1 VPGAGQAGVSDTTDS
16 GSEPTRR
23 GGGVRDMGD
32 VIEVPIIE
40 EELVKRSVVK
50 AWRAKYTAGRRRAVS
65 ENQGMGGNT
74 SDQQFREGTSVFDA
88 GGQTVGVVKEY
99 NPQGNYLLVQRGWAF
114 SQDAYVP
121 LDAIGDT
128 GASGIYLKLN
138 RDALVQQ
145 SWDRP
150 PASAAALGPEASAE
164 KDIQPATVEGRG
176 FPPAHGAADK
186 TEELREEIEQTRAG
200 LSETIDASPEPLVG
214 QARERIRGRTKPL
227 AGQARERI
235 RGRSE
240 HLAGQARERIRGA
253 TVGKVGQVAPG
264 VGDTAK
270 KVASSASD
278 MAKKVVSSGRDR
290 AKGGVSIMTDS
301 SQTVEQN
308 GQTQRA
314 GTSLF
319 AGGLSGWSVGMAT
332 GLAIGLVA
340 GLFLGLLINNTAR
353 SSAMARAAL
362 PKNVAPRPLRM
373 VWRRP
378 RKASKVSCKKARL
391 SWLKAGRIL
400 TVTRSPSRHRP
411 VARIYSSAVQLARLR
426 R

>member
-1 VPGAGQAGVSDTTDS
+1 
-16 GSEPTRR
+16 
-23 GGGVRDMGD
+23 M
-32 VIEVPIIE
+32 
-40 EELVKRSVVK
+40 
-50 AWRAKYTAGRRRAVS
+50 S
-65 ENQGMGGNT
+65 ENQGQGTGCNT
-74 SDQQFREGTSVFDA
+74 SNQQFREGTSVFDA

-121 LDAIGDT
+121 VDAIRDT
-128 GASGIYLKLN
+128 GASGIYLKLD

-145 SWDRP
+145 SWDQP
-150 PASAAALGPEASAE
+150 PASGAAVGAVAPGPTAGGFTGTTMARDQATDIGPEASAE
-164 KDIQPATVEGRG
+164 KDIDLRVMGDQPATVEGRG

-186 TEELREEIEQTRAG
+186 TEELREQIEQTRAG
-200 LSETIDASPEPLVG
+200 LSETIDASQERLSPEHLVG
-214 QARERIRGRTKPL
+214 R
-227 AGQARERI
+227 ARERI

-290 AKGGVSIMTDS
+290 AKGGVSIVTDS
-301 SQTVEQN
+301 AQTAEQN
-308 GQTQRA
+308 GQTQLA

-319 AGGLSGWSVGMAT
+319 AGGLTGWSVGMAT
-332 GLAIGLVA
+332 GLVMGLVA

-353 SSAMARAAL
+353 SSATAQAEL
-362 PKNVAPRPLRM
+362 PKNVAPRPSRM
-373 VWRRP
+373 VWRR
-378 RKASKVSCKKARL
+378 A
-391 SWLKAGRIL
+391 
-400 TVTRSPSRHRP
+400 
-411 VARIYSSAVQLARLR
+411 
-426 R
+426 